1 MSKNEPETELFGI
14 NDCEAFVSKGK
25 GKANKIQYDKDVTTP
40 LTSMTEAFKQ
50 KVTVLLEIPLRDSN
64 CKVSVT
70 KALTNAALG
79 QFSLLH
85 HLQHFSLPL
94 PLSS

>member
-1 MSKNEPETELFGI
+1 MSKNEPKTELFGI
-14 NDCEAFVSKGK
+14 NDCVAFVSKGK
-25 GKANKIQYDKDVTTP
+25 GKTNKIQYDKDVTTL

-50 KVTVLLEIPLRDSN
+50 KVTVRLAIPLRDSN
-64 CKVSVT
+64 CQVSMT